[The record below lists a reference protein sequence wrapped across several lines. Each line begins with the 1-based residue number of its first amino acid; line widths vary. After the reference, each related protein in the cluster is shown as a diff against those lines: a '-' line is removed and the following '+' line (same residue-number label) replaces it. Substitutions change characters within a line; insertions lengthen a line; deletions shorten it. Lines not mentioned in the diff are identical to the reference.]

1 MPSIVWTTDRYTL
14 YLADK
19 NIGGFVPVTS
29 GAAKVQTFNMVV
41 QDDTTPMYMYCAQ
54 AQHCQQGMVMTI
66 NAYVIFLSGCKQ
78 TFSLNLCYRAASDTS
93 AYQAAA
99 AKSKKNVPAK
109 KVAGGTMSQIAT
121 KQVGK
126 QPK

>member
-1 MPSIVWTTDRYTL
+1 
-14 YLADK
+14 
-19 NIGGFVPVTS
+19 
-29 GAAKVQTFNMVV
+29 MVV

-66 NAYVIFLSGCKQ
+66 NG
-78 TFSLNLCYRAASDTS
+78 AAADTK

-99 AKSKKNVPAK
+99 AQAKKNVPAK

-126 QPK
+126 QPN